1 MAVGIKF
8 ADTLN
13 MFSNIILL
21 YRDNR
26 GELHIGNIEYSK
38 GNASGENWVSTMY
51 EDALPEDDTVVAGWN
66 ELDKRKGRVEIT
78 PRSSAEAGVEAF
90 MSTYGIEGT
99 WRDPLYYV
107 IKSYPDIDKYTAV
120 NKLEMK
126 ELVAF
131 GILAK

>member
-1 MAVGIKF
+1 
-8 ADTLN
+8 
-13 MFSNIILL
+13 
-21 YRDNR
+21 
-26 GELHIGNIEYSK
+26 
-38 GNASGENWVSTMY
+38 MY

-99 WRDPLYYV
+99 WREPIYYV
-107 IKSYPDIDKYTAV
+107 IKSYPDIDKYTAA

-126 ELVAF
+126 ELIAF
-131 GILAK
+131 GILG